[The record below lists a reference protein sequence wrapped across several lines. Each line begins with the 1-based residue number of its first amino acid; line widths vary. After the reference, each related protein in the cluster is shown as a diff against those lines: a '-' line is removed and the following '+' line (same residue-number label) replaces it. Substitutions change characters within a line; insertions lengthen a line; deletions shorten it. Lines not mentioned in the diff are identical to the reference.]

1 MSARGEAERLLEELL
16 RAGAIPVL
24 EGGRLR
30 IEAPPGTLT
39 SERREALAGC
49 LPELRALVT
58 ARWRSREECAAPR
71 PCRRRTACARPRDGR
86 PCRTPATCC
95 VCGTFLVPGRRYC
108 CSACA
113 DDGQMTVKTAQGEHE
128 S

>member
-39 SERREALAGC
+39 AERREALAGC

-58 ARWRSREECAAPR
+58 ARWRSRETCAAPR
-71 PCRRRTACARPRDGR
+71 PCRRMTPCARPVAGR

-95 VCGTFLVPGRRYC
+95 ICGARLAPGHRYC
-108 CSACA
+108 CPGCA
-113 DDGQMTVKTAQGEHE
+113 DDRRTVAANHE
-128 S
+128 GDP

>member
-1 MSARGEAERLLEELL
+1 MSTRREAERLLEELL

-39 SERREALAGC
+39 AEGREALAAC

-58 ARWRSREECAAPR
+58 AQWRSREACVAPR
-71 PCRRRTACARPRDGR
+71 PCRRMTACARPISGR
-86 PCRTPATCC
+86 PCLTPATCC
-95 VCGTFLVPGRRYC
+95 VCGGLLLPGRRYC
-108 CSACA
+108 CPACL
-113 DDGQMTVKTAQGEHE
+113 DERRTMVTTHE
-128 S
+128 GDR

>member
-39 SERREALAGC
+39 SGRREALTGC
-49 LPELRALVT
+49 LPELRALVS
-58 ARWRSREECAAPR
+58 ARWRSREECVAPR
-71 PCRRRTACARPRDGR
+71 PCRRMSPCTRPIGRR
-86 PCRTPATCC
+86 PCLTPPTCC
-95 VCGTFLVPGRRYC
+95 ICVVPLTPGRLYC
-108 CSACA
+108 CSTCA
-113 DDGQMTVKTAQGEHE
+113 DDPGMRVTNHE
-128 S
+128 GDR